1 MIFDLFPK
9 GEQFYDELEQLGG
22 HVATAAGELANLAA
36 ALPAWDGHQ
45 ERIAEEDVRADKVAQ
60 ESLLRLD
67 AAFITPLDRED
78 ILHLITDLYT
88 VVETIAA
95 IAKRAKLYHLQKLE
109 PGLVGQVQILRDV
122 AGCVSEVMRRLRKDH
137 RLSTLNG
144 QLKELH
150 GLERRADEQRNA
162 FLERLFQGT
171 PDPLEVMKQKELH
184 DLLELAIANCEN
196 VSRTL
201 QRVVLKN
208 S

>member
-1 MIFDLFPK
+1 MIFDFLPK
-9 GEQFYDELEQLGG
+9 DQQFFDQLERLGK
-22 HVATAAGELANLAA
+22 HVATAAAELVDLAT
-36 ALPAWDGHQ
+36 ALPATDGHQ
-45 ERIAEEDVRADKVAQ
+45 QRIAEEDSHADKVAQ
-60 ESLLRLD
+60 DTLERLD

-95 IAKRAKLYHLQKLE
+95 LAKRAKLYHLEKLE
-109 PGLVGQVQILRDV
+109 PDLVEQARILRDV
-122 AGCVSEVMRRLRKDH
+122 ANCLSAVMQRLRKDH

-144 QLKELH
+144 QMKELH
-150 GLERRADEQRNA
+150 DLERRADERRNA
-162 FLERLFQGT
+162 FLERLFQGN
-171 PDPLEVMKQKELH
+171 PDPLEVIKQKDLH
-184 DLLELAIANCEN
+184 DHLELAISNCIN